1 MNLDRRT
8 ALAALAAAGLLWG
21 TTVPVTKLALQWL
34 PPGWLTVARFGLA
47 AAVLL
52 AAVRFRVRGAASP
65 AVLAW
70 GAVGYGGSILVQNAG
85 ITRTSV
91 SHAAL
96 LIGATP
102 VLVAVIA
109 ALWHRSV
116 APPVAWTGFA
126 VSFAGVGL
134 VAAGGGG
141 GASFAGDGLVL
152 ASLGFSASFTVAQ
165 ARLLPGRDPV
175 AVTAVQF
182 LAAALTALPVAAVT
196 EGTPPAAA
204 GAGPVLATAGLV
216 LLGTLAAATLFAYGQ
231 ARVSA
236 EIAGSFVNL
245 EPLVGVAA
253 GAAVFG
259 DPVGIAQAA
268 GAAAILTGIALG
280 SLPHRDRGGAGSAA
294 PRAPSQWRPR
304 WTAPSQG
311 HAIPNDHP
319 QPGPARPESP
329 GSHRPR
335 PWSPC
340 HPAAWS
346 TPPWPASPPPGTAR
360 CIGNAGR
367 AWSRSRT
374 TTTGS
379 ASRRTAVS
387 RDVRHT
393 RYVDRRRMLRS
404 HSTAMIPAAL
414 RALAAEPVDDVLLVC
429 PGVVYRRDAIDR
441 LHAPTPH
448 QLDLWRITRR
458 PLAHADLREMVGL
471 LVEALDAGPAL
482 AVGTPRPPLTPWTDA
497 RWTCAGTASGSRWP
511 SAACDQ
517 LPPRGRWPRLGL
529 GPHQKNVLAR
539 VVLRHL
545 ERTLTDEEANRL
557 RDRVYAALHQGSV
570 HQWAARSPAA
580 RRAVPFSARGGG

>member
-8 ALAALAAAGLLWG
+8 ALAALTAAGLLWG

-52 AAVRFRVRGAASP
+52 AAVGFRVRGAASP

-109 ALWHRSV
+109 ALRHRSV

-134 VAAGGGG
+134 VAVGGGG

-196 EGTPPAAA
+196 EGTPPAPA

-236 EIAGSFVNL
+236 ETAGSFVNL

-268 GAAAILTGIALG
+268 GAAAVLTGIALS
-280 SLPHRDRGGAGSAA
+280 SLPLLRAGRHRGGGVRGRS
-294 PRAPSQWRPR
+294 RPR
-304 WTAPSQG
+304 RRRRRW
-311 HAIPNDHP
+311 
-319 QPGPARPESP
+319 
-329 GSHRPR
+329 
-335 PWSPC
+335 
-340 HPAAWS
+340 
-346 TPPWPASPPPGTAR
+346 PGTA
-360 CIGNAGR
+360 GAVTS
-367 AWSRSRT
+367 ART
-374 TTTGS
+374 TLAES
-379 ASRRTAVS
+379 SL
-387 RDVRHT
+387 
-393 RYVDRRRMLRS
+393 DRRFGAAHTLCTRLLKGFCRGVAHAQQSSDLRRG
-404 HSTAMIPAAL
+404 L
-414 RALAAEPVDDVLLVC
+414 RRGCLDRDGVGLA
-429 PGVVYRRDAIDR
+429 
-441 LHAPTPH
+441 
-448 QLDLWRITRR
+448 QRR
-458 PLAHADLREMVGL
+458 PVGP
-471 LVEALDAGPAL
+471 DQRRHPGP
-482 AVGTPRPPLTPWTDA
+482 
-497 RWTCAGTASGSRWP
+497 
-511 SAACDQ
+511 
-517 LPPRGRWPRLGL
+517 
-529 GPHQKNVLAR
+529 GP
-539 VVLRHL
+539 
-545 ERTLTDEEANRL
+545 
-557 RDRVYAALHQGSV
+557 
-570 HQWAARSPAA
+570 
-580 RRAVPFSARGGG
+580 